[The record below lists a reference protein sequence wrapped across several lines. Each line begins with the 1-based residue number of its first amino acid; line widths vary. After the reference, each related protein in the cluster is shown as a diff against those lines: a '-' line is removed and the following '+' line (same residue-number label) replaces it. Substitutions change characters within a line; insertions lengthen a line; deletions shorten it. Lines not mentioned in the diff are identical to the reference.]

1 LKQKLRTAGVSFVTR
16 GILPSICVLGLSI
29 MLASSSASAWLSFAQ
44 MVVVNYGV
52 ARNGVIVLLKNAMS
66 LLNLLV
72 KRIML
77 VNSADTI
84 CQELS
89 QLEPD
94 ISPWLTDSLIN
105 YHVPRTPPGKKFGFV
120 FHPHPWLLCL

>member
-1 LKQKLRTAGVSFVTR
+1 
-16 GILPSICVLGLSI
+16 
-29 MLASSSASAWLSFAQ
+29 

-105 YHVPRTPPGKKFGFV
+105 YHVPRTPPGKTFGFV